1 MYNPRSK
8 QFVFRDSEGKLWNF
22 YYDTNQGI
30 CYSIFSKK
38 MAWSEPRVVQSEAY
52 EQFYV
57 EIDEKDCFH
66 IIYQDKKGNIVYC
79 FMQPNETVKALPVLT
94 SKSHSVFNKH
104 LSMIVANGSVHI
116 FFIIEHN
123 GIYMLSY
130 QTITDGV
137 PVAPKKVDNITVLPY
152 PYTIVYDMNDDIYV
166 FYHISDGKNNQ
177 IGYKKYSTVNKTWSE
192 YSQIT
197 MFSSN
202 SQNPKVVVDRNG
214 IFHICYV
221 RKQDKQFQLVYQ
233 QKIPDR
239 NMWTSESILAGSGTP
254 ISNFS
259 LLSVKS
265 SLVVYYVKDDTLY
278 SFISND
284 YGASFT
290 KSSKSTSLTKQHI
303 CVRYKSNSPYEHV
316 QADEIPASFVNGFK
330 LMFTH
335 DSVDLESGLNTDE
348 MRAIIASELKILK
361 KQVADLKEAQNII
374 FNNIKSLESNQ
385 QNMER
390 SLLKEMSKIM
400 IGPKPQKP
408 STEPIEA
415 SRITYAAADPIN
427 NIKRSNSNNPYTQSF
442 TNLPKSR
449 EEMLSLFTNRVKKKV
464 YLIKDYKGVW
474 KLKRKKNK

>member
-1 MYNPRSK
+1 MYNSRSK
-8 QFVFRDSEGKLWNF
+8 QFVFKDSEGKLWNF
-22 YYDTNQGI
+22 YFDTSQGI
-30 CYSIFSKK
+30 CYSVFSKR

-52 EQFYV
+52 EQFYA

-66 IIYQDKKGNIVYC
+66 IIYQDKKGNIIYC
-79 FMQPNETVKALPVLT
+79 FMQQNEIVKALPVLT
-94 SKSHSVFNKH
+94 SKSQSVFNKH
-104 LSMIVANGSVHI
+104 LSLIVANGCVHI

-137 PVAPKKVDNITVLPY
+137 PVAPKKVDNITLLPN
-152 PYTIVYDMNDDIYV
+152 PYTVVYDLNDDIYV

-202 SQNPKVVVDRNG
+202 SQNPRVAVDRNG

-239 NMWTSESILAGSGTP
+239 NMWTSESILAGLGTS
-254 ISNFS
+254 ITNFS
-259 LLSVKS
+259 ILSFKG
-265 SLVVYYVKDDTLY
+265 SLVVYYLKDDALY

-284 YGASFT
+284 SGAGFT
-290 KSSKSTSLTKQHI
+290 KSSKSTALTRQHI

-335 DSVDLESGLNTDE
+335 DSADLESSLNTEE
-348 MRAIIASELKILK
+348 MRAIITSELKILK

-390 SLLKEMSKIM
+390 SLLKEISKIM
-400 IGPKPQKP
+400 IGMKPGKP
-408 STEPIEA
+408 ITEPVQTNRNNYI
-415 SRITYAAADPIN
+415 ADLPN
-427 NIKRSNSNNPYTQSF
+427 NIKHANNPYTQSF

-449 EEMLSLFTNRVKKKV
+449 EEMKRLFADRVKKKV
-464 YLIKDYKGVW
+464 HLIKDYKGVW
-474 KLKRKKNK
+474 KLKRKKKQ

>member
-1 MYNPRSK
+1 MYNPSSK
-8 QFVFRDSEGKLWNF
+8 QFVFKDSEGKLWNF
-22 YYDTNQGI
+22 YYDTSQGI
-30 CYSIFSKK
+30 CYSVFSKR
-38 MAWSEPRVVQSEAY
+38 MAWSEPRVVQPEAY
-52 EQFYV
+52 EQFYA

-66 IIYQDKKGNIVYC
+66 IIYQDKKGNIIYC
-79 FMQPNETVKALPVLT
+79 LMQQNETVKALPVLT

-104 LSMIVANGSVHI
+104 LSLIVANSCVHI

-137 PVAPKKVDNITVLPY
+137 PVAPKKVDNITVLPN
-152 PYTIVYDMNDDIYV
+152 PYMVVYDLHDDIYV

-202 SQNPKVVVDRNG
+202 SQNPRLVVDRNG

-239 NMWTSESILAGSGTP
+239 NMWTSESILAASSTP
-254 ISNFS
+254 ITNFCI
-259 LLSVKS
+259 LSVKS
-265 SLVVYYVKDDTLY
+265 SLVVYYIKDEALH

-284 YGASFT
+284 SGASFT
-290 KSSKSTSLTKQHI
+290 KSSKGVSLSRQHI
-303 CVRYKSNSPYEHV
+303 CVRYKSNSPYEHI

-330 LMFTH
+330 LMFIH

-348 MRAIIASELKILK
+348 MRAIITTELKFLK
-361 KQVADLKEAQNII
+361 RQVADLKDAQKII
-374 FNNIKSLESNQ
+374 FNNIKSLETNQ

-390 SLLKEMSKIM
+390 SLLKEISKIV
-400 IGPKPQKP
+400 IGLKPGKP
-408 STEPIEA
+408 SPELVQANRSTYISEP
-415 SRITYAAADPIN
+415 
-427 NIKRSNSNNPYTQSF
+427 SNNVKHNNNLYTQSF
-442 TNLPKSR
+442 TNFPKSR
-449 EEMLSLFTNRVKKKV
+449 EEMKRLFADRVKKKAR
-464 YLIKDYKGVW
+464 LLKDFKGVW
-474 KLKRKKNK
+474 KIKRKKNK

>member
-1 MYNPRSK
+1 MYNPNNK
-8 QFVFRDSEGKLWNF
+8 QFVFKDSEGKLWNF
-22 YYDTNQGI
+22 YYDNNQGI
-30 CYSIFSKK
+30 CYSVFSKRS
-38 MAWSEPRVVQSEAY
+38 AWSEPKVVQPEAF

-66 IIYQDKKGNIVYC
+66 LIYQDKKGNIIYC
-79 FMQPNETVKALPVLT
+79 FMQQNETVKAMPVLT

-104 LSMIVANGSVHI
+104 LSLIVANSSVHI

-137 PVAPKKVDNITVLPY
+137 PVAPKKVDNITVLPN
-152 PYTIVYDMNDDIYV
+152 PYTVVYDLNDDIYV

-177 IGYKKYSTVNKTWSE
+177 IGYKKYSTVNKAWSE

-202 SQNPKVVVDRNG
+202 SQNPKIVVDRNG

-239 NMWTSESILAGSGTP
+239 NMWTSESILATSGTP

-259 LLSVKS
+259 ILSVKS
-265 SLVVYYVKDDTLY
+265 SLVIYYIKDDSLY

-284 YGASFT
+284 SGVSFT
-290 KSSKSTSLTKQHI
+290 RSSKNTSLSRQHI

-316 QADEIPASFVNGFK
+316 QANEIPATFVNGFK

-335 DSVDLESGLNTDE
+335 DSVDLESGLSTDE
-348 MRAIIASELKILK
+348 MRGIITTELKILK
-361 KQVADLKEAQNII
+361 RQVADLKEAQNII
-374 FNNIKSLESNQ
+374 FNNIKDLESSQ
-385 QNMER
+385 HNMEH
-390 SLLKEMSKIM
+390 SLMKEISKIM
-400 IGPKPQKP
+400 IGIKP
-408 STEPIEA
+408 SKPNVEPLQENISTHVEA
-415 SRITYAAADPIN
+415 PKN
-427 NIKRSNSNNPYTQSF
+427 NTKRSANLYTQSF
-442 TNLPKSR
+442 TTLPKSR
-449 EEMLSLFTNRVKKKV
+449 EEMKRLFDDRVRKKV
-464 YLIKDYKGVW
+464 HLLKNFNGIW
-474 KLKRKKNK
+474 KLKRKKGK

>member
-1 MYNPRSK
+1 MYNPNNK
-8 QFVFRDSEGKLWNF
+8 QFVFKDSEGKLWNF
-22 YYDTNQGI
+22 YYDNNQGI
-30 CYSIFSKK
+30 CYSVFSKRS
-38 MAWSEPRVVQSEAY
+38 AWSEPKVVQPEAF

-66 IIYQDKKGNIVYC
+66 MIYQDKKGNIIYC
-79 FMQPNETVKALPVLT
+79 FMQQNEPVKAMPVLT

-104 LSMIVANGSVHI
+104 LSLIVANSSVHI

-137 PVAPKKVDNITVLPY
+137 PVAPKKVDNITVLPN
-152 PYTIVYDMNDDIYV
+152 PYTVVYDLNDDIYV

-177 IGYKKYSTVNKTWSE
+177 IGYKKYSTVNKAWSE

-202 SQNPKVVVDRNG
+202 SQNPKIVVDRNG

-239 NMWTSESILAGSGTP
+239 NMWTSESILTTSGTP

-259 LLSVKS
+259 ILSVKS
-265 SLVVYYVKDDTLY
+265 SLVIYYIKDDSLY

-284 YGASFT
+284 SGASFT
-290 KSSKSTSLTKQHI
+290 RSSKNTSLSRQHI

-316 QADEIPASFVNGFK
+316 QANEIPATFVNGFK

-335 DSVDLESGLNTDE
+335 DSVDLESGLSTDE
-348 MRAIIASELKILK
+348 MRGIITTELKILK
-361 KQVADLKEAQNII
+361 RQVADLKEAQNII
-374 FNNIKSLESNQ
+374 FNNIKALESSQ
-385 QNMER
+385 HNMEH
-390 SLLKEMSKIM
+390 SLMKEISKIM
-400 IGPKPQKP
+400 IGIKP
-408 STEPIEA
+408 SKPNVEPLQENI
-415 SRITYAAADPIN
+415 STYAEAPKN
-427 NIKRSNSNNPYTQSF
+427 NIKRSANTYPQSF
-442 TNLPKSR
+442 TTLPKSR
-449 EEMLSLFTNRVKKKV
+449 EEMKRLFDDRVKKKV
-464 YLIKDYKGVW
+464 HLLKNFKGIW
-474 KLKRKKNK
+474 KLKRKKGK

>member
-1 MYNPRSK
+1 MYNPNNK
-8 QFVFRDSEGKLWNF
+8 QFVFKDSEGKLWNF
-22 YYDTNQGI
+22 YYDNNQGI
-30 CYSIFSKK
+30 CYSVFSKRS
-38 MAWSEPRVVQSEAY
+38 AWSEPKVVQPEAF

-66 IIYQDKKGNIVYC
+66 LIYQDKKGNIIYC
-79 FMQPNETVKALPVLT
+79 FMQQNETVKAMPVLT

-104 LSMIVANGSVHI
+104 LSLIVANSSVHI

-137 PVAPKKVDNITVLPY
+137 PVAPKKVDNITVLPN
-152 PYTIVYDMNDDIYV
+152 PYTVVYDLNDDIYV

-177 IGYKKYSTVNKTWSE
+177 IGYKKYSTVNKAWSE

-202 SQNPKVVVDRNG
+202 SQNPKIVVDRNG

-239 NMWTSESILAGSGTP
+239 NMWTSESILATSGTP

-259 LLSVKS
+259 ILSVKS
-265 SLVVYYVKDDTLY
+265 SLVIYYIKDDSLY

-284 YGASFT
+284 SGASFT
-290 KSSKSTSLTKQHI
+290 RSSKNTSLSRQHI

-316 QADEIPASFVNGFK
+316 QANEIPATFVNGFK

-335 DSVDLESGLNTDE
+335 DSVDLESGLSTDE
-348 MRAIIASELKILK
+348 MRGIITTELKILK
-361 KQVADLKEAQNII
+361 RQVADLKEAQNII
-374 FNNIKSLESNQ
+374 FNNIKALESSQ
-385 QNMER
+385 HNMEH
-390 SLLKEMSKIM
+390 SLMKEISKIM
-400 IGPKPQKP
+400 IGIKP
-408 STEPIEA
+408 SKPSVEPLQDNISTHVEA
-415 SRITYAAADPIN
+415 PKN
-427 NIKRSNSNNPYTQSF
+427 NIKRSANPYTQSF
-442 TNLPKSR
+442 TTLPKSR
-449 EEMLSLFTNRVKKKV
+449 EEMKRLFDDRVRKKV
-464 YLIKDYKGVW
+464 HLLKNFNGIW
-474 KLKRKKNK
+474 KLKRKKGK

>member
-1 MYNPRSK
+1 MYNPSSK
-8 QFVFRDSEGKLWNF
+8 QFVFKDSEGKLWNF
-22 YYDTNQGI
+22 YYDTSQGI
-30 CYSIFSKK
+30 CYSVFSKR
-38 MAWSEPRVVQSEAY
+38 MAWSEPRVVQPEAY
-52 EQFYV
+52 EQFYA

-66 IIYQDKKGNIVYC
+66 IIYQDKKGNIIYC
-79 FMQPNETVKALPVLT
+79 LMQQNETVKALPVLT

-104 LSMIVANGSVHI
+104 LSLIVANSCVHI

-137 PVAPKKVDNITVLPY
+137 PVAPKKVDNITVLPN
-152 PYTIVYDMNDDIYV
+152 PYMVVYDLHDDIYV

-202 SQNPKVVVDRNG
+202 SQNPRLVVDRNG

-239 NMWTSESILAGSGTP
+239 NMWTSESILAASSTP
-254 ISNFS
+254 ITNFCI
-259 LLSVKS
+259 LSVKS
-265 SLVVYYVKDDTLY
+265 SLVVYYIKDEALH

-284 YGASFT
+284 SGASFT
-290 KSSKSTSLTKQHI
+290 KSSKGVSLSRQHI
-303 CVRYKSNSPYEHV
+303 CVRYKSNSPYEHI

-330 LMFTH
+330 LMFIH

-348 MRAIIASELKILK
+348 MRAIITTELKFLK
-361 KQVADLKEAQNII
+361 RQVADLKDAQKII
-374 FNNIKSLESNQ
+374 FNNIKSLETNQ

-390 SLLKEMSKIM
+390 SLLKEISKIV
-400 IGPKPQKP
+400 IGLKPGKP
-408 STEPIEA
+408 SPELVQANRSTYISEP
-415 SRITYAAADPIN
+415 
-427 NIKRSNSNNPYTQSF
+427 SNNVKHNNNLYTHSF
-442 TNLPKSR
+442 TNFPKSR
-449 EEMLSLFTNRVKKKV
+449 EEMKRLFADRVKKKAR
-464 YLIKDYKGVW
+464 LLKDFKGVW
-474 KLKRKKNK
+474 KIKRKKNK

>member
-1 MYNPRSK
+1 MYNPSNK
-8 QFVFRDSEGKLWNF
+8 QFVFKDSEGKLWNF

-30 CYSIFSKK
+30 CYSVFSKRS
-38 MAWSEPRVVQSEAY
+38 AWPEPRVVQSEAY

-66 IIYQDKKGNIVYC
+66 IIYQDKKGNIIYC
-79 FMQPNETVKALPVLT
+79 FMQQNETVKALPVLT

-104 LSMIVANGSVHI
+104 LSLIVANSSVHI

-130 QTITDGV
+130 QTITDGT
-137 PVAPKKVDNITVLPY
+137 PVAPKKVDNITVLPN
-152 PYTIVYDMNDDIYV
+152 PYTVVYDMNDDIYV

-202 SQNPKVVVDRNG
+202 SQNPRIVVDRNG

-239 NMWTSESILAGSGTP
+239 NMWTSESILAASGTP

-259 LLSVKS
+259 ILSLKS
-265 SLVVYYVKDDTLY
+265 SLVIYYLKDDALN

-284 YGASFT
+284 SGVSFT
-290 KSSKSTSLTKQHI
+290 KSSKSTPLSRQHI

-316 QADEIPASFVNGFK
+316 QANEIPATFVNGFK

-335 DSVDLESGLNTDE
+335 DSMDWESGLSTDE
-348 MRAIIASELKILK
+348 MRAIITTELKLLK
-361 KQVADLKEAQNII
+361 RQVADLKEAQNII
-374 FNNIKSLESNQ
+374 FNNIKALESSQ
-385 QNMER
+385 QNMEL
-390 SLLKEMSKIM
+390 SLMKEISKIL
-400 IGPKPQKP
+400 IGINQGKPGVESIQANK
-408 STEPIEA
+408 STYQEA
-415 SRITYAAADPIN
+415 PPN
-427 NIKRSNSNNPYTQSF
+427 NIKRTNNPYTQSF
-442 TNLPKSR
+442 TTLPKSR
-449 EEMLSLFTNRVKKKV
+449 EELKRLFADRVKKKV
-464 YLIKDYKGVW
+464 RLLKNFKGIW

>member
-1 MYNPRSK
+1 MYNPNNK
-8 QFVFRDSEGKLWNF
+8 QFVFKDSEGKLWNF

-30 CYSIFSKK
+30 CYSVFSKRS
-38 MAWSEPRVVQSEAY
+38 AWSEPRVVQSEAY

-66 IIYQDKKGNIVYC
+66 IIYQDKKGNIIYC
-79 FMQPNETVKALPVLT
+79 FMQQNETVKALPVLT
-94 SKSHSVFNKH
+94 SKSQSVFNKH
-104 LSMIVANGSVHI
+104 LSLIVANSSVHI

-130 QTITDGV
+130 QTITDGI
-137 PVAPKKVDNITVLPY
+137 PVAPKKVDNITVLPN
-152 PYTIVYDMNDDIYV
+152 PYTVVYDMNDDIYV

-202 SQNPKVVVDRNG
+202 SQNPRIVVDRNG

-239 NMWTSESILAGSGTP
+239 NMWTSESILASSGTP

-259 LLSVKS
+259 ILSVKS
-265 SLVVYYVKDDTLY
+265 SLVIYYLKDDAFY

-284 YGASFT
+284 SGASFT
-290 KSSKSTSLTKQHI
+290 KSSKSASLSRQHI

-316 QADEIPASFVNGFK
+316 QANEIPATFVNGFK

-335 DSVDLESGLNTDE
+335 DSVDLESGLSTDE
-348 MRAIIASELKILK
+348 MRAIITTELKILK
-361 KQVADLKEAQNII
+361 RQVADLKEAQNII
-374 FNNIKSLESNQ
+374 FNNIKALESNQ

-390 SLLKEMSKIM
+390 SLMKEISKIL
-400 IGPKPQKP
+400 IGINPGKPGVESLQANK
-408 STEPIEA
+408 STYQEA
-415 SRITYAAADPIN
+415 PQN
-427 NIKRSNSNNPYTQSF
+427 NIKRTNNPYTQSF
-442 TNLPKSR
+442 TTLPKSR
-449 EEMLSLFTNRVKKKV
+449 EELKRLFADRVKKKV
-464 YLIKDYKGVW
+464 RLLKNFKGVW

>member
-1 MYNPRSK
+1 MYNPNNK
-8 QFVFRDSEGKLWNF
+8 QFVFKDSEGKLWNF

-30 CYSIFSKK
+30 CYSIFSKRF
-38 MAWSEPRVVQSEAY
+38 AWSEPRVVQSEAY

-66 IIYQDKKGNIVYC
+66 IIYQDKKGNIIYC
-79 FMQPNETVKALPVLT
+79 FMQQNETVKALPVLT

-104 LSMIVANGSVHI
+104 LSLIVANSSVHI

-130 QTITDGV
+130 QTITAGV
-137 PVAPKKVDNITVLPY
+137 PVAPKKVDNITLLPN
-152 PYTIVYDMNDDIYV
+152 PYTVVYDLNDDIYV

-177 IGYKKYSTVNKTWSE
+177 IGYKKYSMVNKIWSE

-202 SQNPKVVVDRNG
+202 SQNPRVVVDRNG

-259 LLSVKS
+259 ILSVKS
-265 SLVVYYVKDDTLY
+265 SLVIYYLKDDALY

-284 YGASFT
+284 FGASFT
-290 KSSKSTSLTKQHI
+290 KSSKSTSLSRQHI

-335 DSVDLESGLNTDE
+335 DSMDLESGLNTDE
-348 MRAIIASELKILK
+348 MRAIITTELKILK
-361 KQVADLKEAQNII
+361 RQVADLKEAQNII

-385 QNMER
+385 QNMEL
-390 SLLKEMSKIM
+390 SLMKEISKIL
-400 IGPKPQKP
+400 IGIKPVK
-408 STEPIEA
+408 SDVEPIHANRSTYPEA
-415 SRITYAAADPIN
+415 PQN
-427 NIKRSNSNNPYTQSF
+427 NLKHTTNPYTQSF
-442 TNLPKSR
+442 SNLPKSR
-449 EEMLSLFTNRVKKKV
+449 EELKRLFADRVKKKV
-464 YLIKDYKGVW
+464 RLLKNFKGVW
-474 KLKRKKNK
+474 KLQRKKNK